1 LEQIASMQNT
11 DKSLIDAHLRGDRTA
26 FGELVSRY
34 GDSLLGYL
42 TRICGDH
49 EQAEDLFQE
58 TFRRVH
64 EKAHTLRGRQF
75 KSWLYTIATRVAI
88 DGFRRRTRRHAISL
102 NQRLDCDGENCE
114 ELGAVAVVESCHDPS
129 EEVVRAEQ
137 KEQVRQA
144 LDSLPARQR
153 ATLVLAYYQGLTYRE
168 VADVMGCSMGAVK
181 THMYRALKTL
191 AGRLPHVS
199 GVDI

>member
-1 LEQIASMQNT
+1 MENT
-11 DKSLIDAHLRGDRTA
+11 DRSLVDAHLRGDRTA

-42 TRICGDH
+42 TRVCGNR

-88 DGFRRRTRRHAISL
+88 DGFRRRARRHAISL
-102 NQRLDCDGENCE
+102 NQKLDCDGENCE
-114 ELGAVAVVESCHDPS
+114 ELAAVAVAESCRDPS
-129 EEVVRAEQ
+129 EKVIRAEQ

-144 LDSLPARQR
+144 LESLPARQR
-153 ATLVLAYYQGLTYRE
+153 VTLVLAYYQGLTYRE

-191 AGRLPHVS
+191 ARRLPDVS

>member
-1 LEQIASMQNT
+1 MENA
-11 DKSLIDAHLRGDRTA
+11 DRSLVDAHLRGDRTA

-42 TRICGDH
+42 TRVCGDR
-49 EQAEDLFQE
+49 EQAEDVFQE
-58 TFRRVH
+58 TFRRAH

-88 DGFRRRTRRHAISL
+88 DGFRRRAMRHGVSL
-102 NQRLDCDGENCE
+102 NQKLDCDGENCE
-114 ELGAVAVVESCHDPS
+114 ELGVVAVAESCHDPS
-129 EEVVRAEQ
+129 EEVIMAEQ

-181 THMYRALKTL
+181 THMYRALNTL
-191 AGRLPHVS
+191 ARRLPDVS
-199 GVDI
+199 GVEI